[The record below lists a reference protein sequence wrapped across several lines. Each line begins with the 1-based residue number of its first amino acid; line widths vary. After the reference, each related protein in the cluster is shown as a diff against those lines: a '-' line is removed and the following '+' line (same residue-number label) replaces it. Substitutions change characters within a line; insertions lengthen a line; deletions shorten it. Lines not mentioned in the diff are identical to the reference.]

1 MIFRTILSAPSR
13 KECPFFEKSENSP
26 ILSFI
31 IHVFFCRVKR
41 KAKKCHITGKIRG
54 KQASKAVPTGKND
67 VRIPFRVIRRMR
79 LSFRASA
86 AGGRLFQACRRTEA
100 HAGGAPAARIFPF
113 PSACSEP
120 ACLSPLLPGGTPPF
134 PGNIR
139 PENACRRHQSNPEA
153 ARPMPYRLL
162 LPRRPPDLAASRL
175 PHRKRFRSSR
185 GAPNGGALRKYPK
198 NRLSLPLD
206 RLCRLCYDIIN
217 MMDSDVA
224 PCLFCGR
231 VPAPKPSI
239 SCSDFEIPAG
249 NTAKDRFIPVSAPM
263 RFSADPAESI
273 RGACRT
279 GFRFPSKSC
288 PSRSK
293 RRAS

>member
-1 MIFRTILSAPSR
+1 MSYYRENPGKCAPRSRPDRQKRRTHPHGI
-13 KECPFFEKSENSP
+13 
-26 ILSFI
+26 
-31 IHVFFCRVKR
+31 
-41 KAKKCHITGKIRG
+41 
-54 KQASKAVPTGKND
+54 
-67 VRIPFRVIRRMR
+67 VRHTR

-86 AGGRLFQACRRTEA
+86 VGTGLFQACRRTEA

-224 PCLFCGR
+224 PCLFCCR